1 MSTRRRSA
9 HEYTSSLEETQKEY
23 FTFRKQAP
31 KHREGR
37 KCREEGLRTISTFG
51 TRVLPNVFEM
61 ARGIP
66 PVLDTD
72 LQQEED
78 EEVWK
83 NTPGQKLDPCS
94 QLTNMLLSTK

>member
-9 HEYTSSLEETQKEY
+9 HQYASSLEEAQKEY

-31 KHREGR
+31 QRREGR
-37 KCREEGLRTISTFG
+37 KGREEGPRTTNSFG
-51 TRVLPNVFEM
+51 TRVLPNVIEM

-66 PVLDTD
+66 PVLDSD

-78 EEVWK
+78 GEVWK